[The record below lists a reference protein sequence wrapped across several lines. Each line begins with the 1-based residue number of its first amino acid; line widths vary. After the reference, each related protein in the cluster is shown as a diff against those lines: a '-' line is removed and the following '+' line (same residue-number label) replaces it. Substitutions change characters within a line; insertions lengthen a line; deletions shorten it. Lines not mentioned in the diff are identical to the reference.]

1 MKEVMD
7 TLPYIAFI
15 NVLLVVLA
23 LITKG
28 QVRAFFKILAIS
40 LLVAMCIVVTGY
52 LSPKSGGS
60 MLSF

>member
-7 TLPYIAFI
+7 ALPYIAFI

-40 LLVAMCIVVTGY
+40 LFVAMCIVVTGY

-60 MLSF
+60 MLNF